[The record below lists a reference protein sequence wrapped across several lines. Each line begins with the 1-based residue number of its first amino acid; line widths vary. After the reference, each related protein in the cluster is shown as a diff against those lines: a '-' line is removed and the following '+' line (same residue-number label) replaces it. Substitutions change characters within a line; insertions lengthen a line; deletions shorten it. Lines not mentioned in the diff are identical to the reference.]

1 MVALPSLKNK
11 PRIFNFMPI
20 TKEGE
25 FKGYKSVPG
34 LHCNF
39 LFKNLSAKSLIWS
52 LVNVLPKRSVLLFH
66 SEIPSPLSWNLVS
79 PVQFVTVYLKVL
91 LGSFLKY
98 IML

>member
-11 PRIFNFMPI
+11 PRIFNFMPV

-39 LFKNLSAKSLIWS
+39 LFKNLSAKSLESGKCLTKKIS
-52 LVNVLPKRSVLLFH
+52 
-66 SEIPSPLSWNLVS
+66 
-79 PVQFVTVYLKVL
+79 FVI
-91 LGSFLKY
+91 SQ
-98 IML
+98 